1 MSAIN
6 PQTFESLPKSKI
18 TQKPV
23 IHFAHANG
31 MPSAVYAPFFAP
43 LAEFFTIEYIPML
56 GNTPDYP
63 VDNHGKAWPSRLLIA
78 LNARVSSMG

>member
-1 MSAIN
+1 MSEVNLQSFA
-6 PQTFESLPKSKI
+6 SLRISKI

-43 LAEFFTIEYIPML
+43 LAEFFTIEYIQ
-56 GNTPDYP
+56 
-63 VDNHGKAWPSRLLIA
+63 W
-78 LNARVSSMG
+78 